1 VDDLKARQDLYN
13 GFGDTLA
20 KGFELAVTP
29 VLFGGIGYLLDRY
42 FGLTPV
48 LTLVLFVLSVVGLG
62 VRMYYGYVAEME
74 AHESNAPWARRPDV
88 DAPRRR
94 GASGSD
100 DTP

>member
-1 VDDLKARQDLYN
+1 VDDLKAKQDLYN

-29 VLFGGIGYLLDRY
+29 VLFGGIGYVLDR
-42 FGLTPV
+42 FLGVTPV

-74 AHESNAPWARRPDV
+74 AHELNAPWARHKDIDLPDRSG
-88 DAPRRR
+88 ARGRR
-94 GASGSD
+94 GA
-100 DTP
+100 P